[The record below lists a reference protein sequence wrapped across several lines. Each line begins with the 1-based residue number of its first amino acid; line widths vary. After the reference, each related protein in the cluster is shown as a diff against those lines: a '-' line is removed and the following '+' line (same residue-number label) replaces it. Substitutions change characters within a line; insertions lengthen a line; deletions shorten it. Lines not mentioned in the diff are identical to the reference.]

1 MLSESEGEDAEGEE
15 EAAGESSPQSAVEKA
30 VLQLTK
36 LVTTMSKRKKRVG
49 TGLESILDKT
59 EAAGSGEASSS
70 SHGSRSKA
78 AAYVKL
84 KAALSE
90 KPEWIYQ
97 SIEERLEED
106 FGTMRSA
113 PSSQAVAATARGW
126 LEHRSKLGHYPSTI
140 RFSWIIAGA
149 LDNLRQGEVSQARAR
164 LALALAAVDQAALDG
179 GSWSLAN
186 EFLLEVP
193 PPFSAFQNR
202 KAPDPVNRWP
212 PDWWRI
218 VFWM

>member
-1 MLSESEGEDAEGEE
+1 MLASARAAGVAEEHLKRLANLSQKPNNMEDVPALRGRRKNVLSESEDEDAEGEE

-84 KAALSE
+84 KAALTE
-90 KPEWIYQ
+90 KRSG
-97 SIEERLEED
+97 SIRASKSGLKKILE
-106 FGTMRSA
+106 
-113 PSSQAVAATARGW
+113 
-126 LEHRSKLGHYPSTI
+126 L
-140 RFSWIIAGA
+140 
-149 LDNLRQGEVSQARAR
+149 
-164 LALALAAVDQAALDG
+164 
-179 GSWSLAN
+179 
-186 EFLLEVP
+186 
-193 PPFSAFQNR
+193 
-202 KAPDPVNRWP
+202 
-212 PDWWRI
+212 
-218 VFWM
+218 